1 MSNFRHLFFDL
12 DNTILDF
19 SHASHLAFKEMLNHF
34 GHAESPEVYE
44 IYNEGNHKVWKD
56 FEDGK
61 INAMQLRAERFDLLL
76 NKMEWSGQ
84 GLEWNKIYIDCIVRN
99 TKYVDGAL
107 DVVSNL
113 AEKYSI
119 HIVTNGLKE
128 AQRPRIKT
136 SELESFL
143 ASITVSDEIGIAKP
157 HYDFFKVAMQN
168 ARLDDKS
175 KVLMI
180 GDSYRSDI
188 KGGVNFGLQTCWF
201 NHDKTLIDE
210 KMHDFEIHHIS
221 ELEEILL

>member
-1 MSNFRHLFFDL
+1 VSKFKDLFFDL

-19 SHASHLAFKEMLNHF
+19 SHASHIAFREMLDHF
-34 GHAESPEVYE
+34 GHNESSEIYT
-44 IYNEGNHKVWKD
+44 IYNEGNHEVWKD

-61 INAMQLRAERFDLLL
+61 ITALQLRAERFNRLLS
-76 NKMEWSGQ
+76 KMEWSGS
-84 GLEWNKIYIDCIVRN
+84 GLEWNKIYIECIVRN

-107 DVVSNL
+107 EVISNL
-113 AEKYSI
+113 SERYDI

-128 AQRPRIKT
+128 AQRPRIRT
-136 SELESFL
+136 AELGKFL

-157 HYDFFKVAMQN
+157 HHDFFKVAMRN
-168 ARLDDKS
+168 AKVDDKS

-188 KGGVNFGLQTCWF
+188 AGGVNFGLQTCWF
-201 NHDKTLIDE
+201 NHNKNVMDQ

-221 ELEEILL
+221 ELEDILL